1 MTQRGRH
8 SGGMYYCKPDKI
20 HNKCKEVDSL
30 GVGMTNSVDPHGGV
44 FVSIKLASKS
54 DMS

>member
-30 GVGMTNSVDPHGGV
+30 GVGSCELNISTAESRAK
-44 FVSIKLASKS
+44 IWYQ
-54 DMS
+54 

>member
-20 HNKCKEVDSL
+20 HNKCKEVNFL
-30 GVGMTNSVDPHGGV
+30 GVVMTYSVDPHGGV
-44 FVSIKLASKS
+44 FDSIKLASTS
-54 DMS
+54 EM